1 MLGSNRQQ
9 GTARRWAAA
18 LAGCTL
24 LAVLAAAAQAGPPVR
39 LHIVFTNDIHG
50 HVAPE
55 GAVFMNPN
63 FPPQL
68 GGGASAKTYVDKLR
82 AQIAGDPDAGLLL
95 VDAGDVWQGAPVGT
109 LTQGQV
115 MEAYFNT
122 MEYDAIV
129 PGNHEFD
136 KGEAVVKRLAANLT
150 RKFVCANIFKAGTD
164 SLVDWAEP
172 YRVVERAGLRVGIVG
187 ANTPGTE
194 HMAFAENI
202 KGLEFRPILP
212 VVEKWRDY
220 LLQVEKV
227 DLVVLVMH
235 DGLPFDAKRE
245 WDRLQQRERA
255 GEDLRQDVRGAMDLA
270 HVLEGVPVIVG
281 GHTHRG
287 YREPWID
294 PVTQAMVLETFGN
307 GSSLGHVIVE
317 VDRPTKQV
325 VGWEAPR
332 RDGVLVTLF
341 QDEWWPDEDMRGQLR
356 PYIENAEKGLNVKV
370 GSSRVELSRRGGSN
384 GPMGNLVT
392 VAMQAQTGA
401 DMAFTNLGGLRADLA
416 AGTITAGDLLRVM
429 PFDNALAVV
438 EMKGTMV
445 RQIFERKSGRGSA
458 GIAQS
463 GAKVLVDPDAPEGER
478 VRELLIGT
486 EPVHPDSTYK
496 VCTTDYLLEG
506 NSGLGFLAE
515 IDPDQVY
522 YTQTIDR
529 VALMHYLEKNS
540 PVAPR
545 TDDRWRERKNA
556 PVAPYLRDW
565 PHPAAHPAAHAQ
577 P

>member
-1 MLGSNRQQ
+1 MHMLRSNLQ
-9 GTARRWAAA
+9 ARKARIAAA
-18 LAGCTL
+18 TLALGAAF
-24 LAVLAAAAQAGPPVR
+24 AVLAATAQAGPR
-39 LHIVFTNDIHG
+39 ARIHLVFTNDIHG

-68 GGGASAKTYVDKLR
+68 GGGASAKAYVDKLR
-82 AQIAGDPDAGLLL
+82 VEIANEPDSGLLL
-95 VDAGDVWQGAPVGT
+95 VDAGDTWQGAPVGT

-115 MEAYFNT
+115 MEAYFNA
-122 MEYDAIV
+122 MEYDAII

-150 RKFVCANIFKAGTD
+150 HKFVCANIFKTGTD

-172 YRVVERAGLRVGIVG
+172 YRIVERAGLRIGIIG

-194 HMAFAENI
+194 QMAFAENI
-202 KGLEFRPILP
+202 RGLEFRPILP
-212 VVEKWRDY
+212 AVEKWRDH
-220 LLQVEKV
+220 LLQREKV
-227 DLVVLVMH
+227 DLVVLVVH

-245 WDRLQQRERA
+245 WERLQQRERA

-270 HVLEGVPVIVG
+270 HVLEGVPVMVG

-294 PVTQAMVLETFGN
+294 PLTQALVLETFGN
-307 GSSLGHVIVE
+307 GSSLGHIMLD
-317 VDRPTKQV
+317 VDRSTKQV

-332 RDGVLVTLF
+332 RDGILVTLF
-341 QDEWWPDEDMRGQLR
+341 QDEWWPDEDMKGRLR
-356 PYIENAEKGLNVKV
+356 PFIETAQKGLDVKV

-384 GPMGNLVT
+384 GAMGNLVT
-392 VAMQAQTGA
+392 TAMQVETGA

-416 AGTITAGDLLRVM
+416 AGTVTAGDLLRVM

-438 EMKGTMV
+438 QMKGTVV
-445 RQIFERKSGRGSA
+445 REIFERKSGRGSA

-463 GAKVLVDPDAPEGER
+463 GAKVTVDPDAPEGER
-478 VRELLIGT
+478 VRELFIGGN
-486 EPVHPDSTYK
+486 PVHPDSLYK

-522 YTQTIDR
+522 FTQTIDR
-529 VALMHYLEKNS
+529 VALMHYLEKHS

-545 TDDRWRERKNA
+545 ADDRWRERKDT
-556 PVAPYLRDW
+556 PVAEYLRNW
-565 PHPAAHPAAHAQ
+565 APEAAAPQ

>member
-1 MLGSNRQQ
+1 MLESNRQER
-9 GTARRWAAA
+9 TLRRTAAA
-18 LAGCTL
+18 LVWGIL
-24 LAVLAAAAQAGPPVR
+24 WAVLAAAAQAGPR
-39 LHIVFTNDIHG
+39 AQLHIVFTNDIHG

-68 GGGASAKTYVDKLR
+68 GGGASAKAYVNKLR
-82 AQIAGDPDAGLLL
+82 KQVAGDPDAGVVLL
-95 VDAGDVWQGAPVGT
+95 DAGDVWQGAPVGT

-115 MEAYFNT
+115 MEAYFND
-122 MEYDAIV
+122 MEYDAIA

-136 KGEAVVKRLAANLT
+136 KGEAIVKRLAANLT
-150 RKFVCANIFKAGTD
+150 HKFVCANIFKAGTD
-164 SLVDWAEP
+164 SLVEWAEP
-172 YRVVERAGLRVGIVG
+172 YRIVDRAGLRVGIIG

-194 HMAFAENI
+194 QMAFEENI

-212 VVEKWRDY
+212 AVEQWRDH

-227 DLVVLVMH
+227 DLVVLVVH

-245 WDRLQQRERA
+245 WERLQQRVRA
-255 GEDLRQDVRGAMDLA
+255 GEDLRADVRGAMDLA

-294 PVTQAMVLETFGN
+294 PVTQALVLETFGN
-307 GSSLGHVIVE
+307 GSSLGHIIVE
-317 VDRPTKQV
+317 VDRSTKQV
-325 VGWEAPR
+325 VGWRAPR
-332 RDGVLVTLF
+332 RDGILVTLF

-356 PYIENAEKGLNVKV
+356 PFIENAQKGLDVKV

-392 VAMQAQTGA
+392 AAMQAETGA

-416 AGTITAGDLLRVM
+416 AGTVTMGDLLRVM

-438 EMKGTMV
+438 SMSGRVV

-463 GAKVLVDPDAPEGER
+463 GAKVTLDPDAPEGER
-478 VRELLIGT
+478 VRELLIAGQ
-486 EPVHPDSTYK
+486 PVHPDSLYR

-515 IDPDQVY
+515 IDPDQVNF
-522 YTQTIDR
+522 TQTIDR

-545 TDDRWRERKNA
+545 ADDRWRERKNA
-556 PVAPYLRDW
+556 PVAAYLRNW
-565 PHPAAHPAAHAQ
+565 TPETVKPQ

>member
-1 MLGSNRQQ
+1 MLRSNLQARK
-9 GTARRWAAA
+9 ARRAAAA
-18 LAGCTL
+18 LAVG
-24 LAVLAAAAQAGPPVR
+24 AAFIVLAATAQAGPKAR
-39 LHIVFTNDIHG
+39 IHLIFTNDVHG

-68 GGGASAKTYVDKLR
+68 GGGASAKAYVDKLR
-82 AQIAGDPDAGLLL
+82 ATIANDPDAGLLL
-95 VDAGDVWQGAPVGT
+95 LDAGDTWQGAPVGT

-115 MEAYFNT
+115 MEAYYNT

-136 KGEAVVKRLAANLT
+136 KGEAIVKRLAANLT

-172 YRVVERAGLRVGIVG
+172 YRVVERAGLRIGIIG
-187 ANTPGTE
+187 ATTPGTAQ
-194 HMAFAENI
+194 MAFAENI
-202 KGLEFRPILP
+202 QGLEFRPILP
-212 VVEKWRDY
+212 AVEKWRDH
-220 LLQVEKV
+220 LLRKERV
-227 DLVVLVMH
+227 DLVVLVVH
-235 DGLPFDAKRE
+235 EGLPFDPKRE
-245 WDRLQQRERA
+245 WERLQQRERA
-255 GEDLRQDVRGAMDLA
+255 GEDLRQEVWGAMDLA
-270 HVLEGVPVIVG
+270 HVLEGVPVVVG

-294 PVTQAMVLETFGN
+294 PLTQAMVLESFGN
-307 GSSLGHVIVE
+307 GSSLGHIMLD
-317 VDRPTKQV
+317 VDRSTKQV

-332 RDGVLVTLF
+332 RDGILVTLF
-341 QDEWWPDEDMRGQLR
+341 QDEWWPDEDMKGQLR
-356 PYIENAEKGLNVKV
+356 PFIETAEKGLNVKV
-370 GSSRVELSRRGGSN
+370 GSSRVELSRRGGAN
-384 GPMGNLVT
+384 GAMGNLVT
-392 VAMQAQTGA
+392 TAMQAETGA

-416 AGTITAGDLLRVM
+416 AGTVTMGDLLRVM

-438 EMKGTMV
+438 QMKGRVV
-445 RQIFERKSGRGSA
+445 REIFERKSGRGSA

-463 GAKVLVDPDAPEGER
+463 GAKVTVDPDAPEGER
-478 VRELLIGT
+478 VRELLIGGN
-486 EPVHPDSTYK
+486 PVHPDSLYK

-522 YTQTIDR
+522 FTQTIDR
-529 VALMHYLEKNS
+529 VALMHYLEKHS

-545 TDDRWRERKNA
+545 ADDRWRERKDA
-556 PVAPYLRDW
+556 PVAEYLRNWAPDTAT
-565 PHPAAHPAAHAQ
+565 PQ